1 MDSLLEL
8 FCHVDDFCKAFL
20 PHWNKQLL
28 SARRPRGRRP
38 GLCMSEIMTILI
50 HFHQSN
56 YRNFKA
62 YYLEYVMTHLRNE
75 FPGLVSYNRFVEL
88 IPSVI
93 MPLTHYLRHA
103 CLGTCTG
110 ITFIDST
117 TLAVCKNPRI
127 HCHKTFAGL
136 ARRGKTSTGWFYGF
150 KLHLIVNDRGEL
162 IDFVLTP
169 GNVDDRT
176 PVPRLARGLFG
187 KLFGDKGY
195 LSKALRDELWRM
207 FKVQLITGIRAN
219 MKNTLLPLLDKLLL
233 RRRVIVETIVDQLKN
248 ISQIEHSRHRSPV
261 NFVVNLLCGLIAYCH
276 RPRKPS
282 LNLAALAG

>member
-28 SARRPRGRRP
+28 SACCPRVS
-38 GLCMSEIMTILI
+38 LCASEIMTLLI

-56 YRNFKA
+56 YRNFLKH
-62 YYLEYVMTHLRNE
+62 VMTHLCNE
-75 FPGLVSYNRFVEL
+75 FPNLVSYNRFVEL

-93 MPLTHYLRHA
+93 VPLTLYLRHA

-127 HCHKTFAGL
+127 HYHKTFAGL
-136 ARRGKTSTGWFYGF
+136 AKCGKTSTGWFYGF

-162 IDFVLTP
+162 LDFMLTP
-169 GNVDDRT
+169 GNVDDRE
-176 PVPRLARGLFG
+176 PVPRLARRLF
-187 KLFGDKGY
+187 FGDKGY
-195 LSKALRDELWRM
+195 LSRALRDELWRL
-207 FKVQLITGIRAN
+207 FNVQLITSVRAN
-219 MKNTLLPLLDKLLL
+219 MKNMLMPLLDKLLL
-233 RRRVIVETIVDQLKN
+233 RRQVIVETVDQ
-248 ISQIEHSRHRSPV
+248 
-261 NFVVNLLCGLIAYCH
+261 F
-276 RPRKPS
+276 
-282 LNLAALAG
+282 LAD